1 MASPKKQKVSPV
13 KPFTACVYFPL
24 EAEQEVS
31 LPHRLRDLLDV
42 ETPLFGLF
50 VALRGVGR
58 ASGGVNPVHGLPEL
72 HPIPQFDARDVAPCL
87 GI

>member
-1 MASPKKQKVSPV
+1 VLLLYHCDVPRDGWQKLI
-13 KPFTACVYFPL
+13 FPL

-31 LPHRLRDLLDV
+31 LPHRLRDLLEV
-42 ETPLFGLF
+42 ETPFGLF

-58 ASGGVNPVHGLPEL
+58 ASGSVDPVHCLAEL
-72 HPIPQFDARDVAPCL
+72 HTIPEFDARDVAPCL